1 MKNKVG
7 GEMNDFELEEL
18 LEIKEREI
26 NRLNNKI
33 DSLHTEIKTQ
43 TMLNFVFGS
52 ITVLSIIY
60 AIVEILK
67 KYLEA

>member
-18 LEIKEREI
+18 LEIKEREM

-67 KYLEA
+67 KYLEV

>member
-7 GEMNDFELEEL
+7 GEMDSFELEEL
-18 LEIKEREI
+18 LAVKEREI

-33 DSLHTEIKTQ
+33 DSLHTEIKIQ
-43 TMLNFVFGS
+43 TMLIFVFGF

-60 AIVEILK
+60 VIVEILK
-67 KYLEA
+67 NTWR

>member
-7 GEMNDFELEEL
+7 GEMDSFELEEL
-18 LEIKEREI
+18 LVIKEREI
-26 NRLNNKI
+26 SRLNNKI

-67 KYLEA
+67 KYSEA

>member
-67 KYLEA
+67 KYLEV